1 MTSYVILGG
10 NGVFG
15 VHTAFHL
22 LAQNDTKWV
31 ICVGRNPEKP
41 EPFTL
46 RLGQG
51 DSRYRY
57 HQIHIVFEHDRL
69 FDLLDRE
76 QPEVIINFAAQ
87 GEGAA
92 SWKYSWRYFDTNV
105 TALARITEDLMKRK
119 YLRRWIQIGT
129 SELYGSVSR
138 PARESDPIL
147 PTSPYAASK
156 AAGDMHL
163 ISIAK
168 TLNFPMNIV
177 RPSNAYA
184 PGQQLY
190 RILPRAV
197 VCGLAKQKLPLHGG
211 GVSKKSYMHARDLA
225 KAIHLVACK
234 AEPGK
239 VYNVGPSEPIAIR
252 DLVGFAASEMGLT
265 LDQLCDIT
273 QPRFG
278 EDWVYWLDSSAIEK
292 DLAWR
297 PEISLTDGVRGMV
310 DWGRKFI
317 DELVRVPQTYTFHA

>member
-15 VHTAFHL
+15 VHTAFYL
-22 LAQNDTKWV
+22 LARNETKKV

-41 EPFTL
+41 EAFTL
-46 RLGQG
+46 SLGAG
-51 DSRYRY
+51 DSRYSY
-57 HQIHIVFEHDRL
+57 HQIHVVFEQDRL
-69 FDLLDRE
+69 FEVLDRE
-76 QPEVIINFAAQ
+76 QPEVIVNFAAQ

-105 TALARITEDLMKRK
+105 TALARMTEELMKRAYMK
-119 YLRRWIQIGT
+119 RWIQIGT

-168 TLNFPMNIV
+168 TLKFPMNIV

-184 PGQQLY
+184 PGQQLH

-197 VCGLAKQKLPLHGG
+197 VCGLSRQKLPLHGG
-211 GVSKKSYMHARDLA
+211 GISKKSYMHARDLA
-225 KAIHLVACK
+225 KAIYLVARK
-234 AEPGK
+234 ADLGK
-239 VYNVGPSEPIAIR
+239 IYNVGPREPVAIR
-252 DLVGFAASEMGLT
+252 DLVGMAAKQMGMT
-265 LDQLCDIT
+265 LEQLCSIT
-273 QPRFG
+273 DPRFG

-297 PEISLTDGVRGMV
+297 PEISLTESVREMV
-310 DWGRKFI
+310 EWGRKYI
-317 DELVRVPQTYTFHA
+317 DELACLPQTYTFHA

>member
-1 MTSYVILGG
+1 MTNYVILGG

-15 VHTAFHL
+15 VHTAFYL
-22 LAQNDTKWV
+22 LAQNETKRV
-31 ICVGRNPEKP
+31 VCIGRNPEKS

-51 DSRYRY
+51 DPRYCY
-57 HQIHIVFEHDRL
+57 QQIHIVFEHDRL
-69 FDLLDRE
+69 FELLDRE

-92 SWKYSWRYFDTNV
+92 SWKYSWRYFDTNA
-105 TALARITEDLMKRK
+105 TALARITEELMKRK
-119 YLRRWIQIGT
+119 YLKRWIQIGT

-138 PARESDPIL
+138 PARETDPIL

-168 TLNFPMNIV
+168 LKFPMNIV

-184 PGQQLY
+184 PGQQLH
-190 RILPRAV
+190 RITPRAV
-197 VCGLAKQKLPLHGG
+197 VCGLSGQKLPLHGG

-225 KAIHLVACK
+225 KAIHLLAQK
-234 AEPGK
+234 AELGK
-239 VYNVGPSEPIAIR
+239 VYNVGPPEPVAIR
-252 DLVGFAASEMGLT
+252 ELVDLAAKEMGLT
-265 LDQLCDIT
+265 LEQLCQMT
-273 QPRFG
+273 EPRFG

-292 DLAWR
+292 DLGWR
-297 PEISLTDGVRGMV
+297 HEISLSEGIQEMV
-310 DWGRKFI
+310 AWGRKYI
-317 DELVRVPQTYTFHA
+317 DELASLPQTYTFHA

>member
-1 MTSYVILGG
+1 MTNYTILGG

-22 LAQNDTKWV
+22 LAQAETKRV
-31 ICVGRNPEKP
+31 VCIGRNPEKP
-41 EPFTL
+41 EAFTL
-46 RLGQG
+46 GLGVG
-51 DSRYRY
+51 DARYCY
-57 HQIHIVFEHDRL
+57 EQIHIVFEQDRL
-69 FDLLDRE
+69 FEVLDRE

-105 TALARITEDLMKRK
+105 TALARITEELMKRK
-119 YLRRWIQIGT
+119 YLKRWIQIGT

-163 ISIAK
+163 ISVAK
-168 TLNFPMNIV
+168 TMHFPMNII

-184 PGQQLY
+184 PGQQLH

-197 VCGLAKQKLPLHGG
+197 VCGLSKQKLPLHGG

-225 KAIHLVACK
+225 KAIHLVAGK
-234 AEPGK
+234 AELSK
-239 VYNVGPSEPIAIR
+239 VYNVGPVEPVAIR
-252 DLVGFAASEMGLT
+252 DLVGMAAVEMGLT
-265 LDQLCDIT
+265 IEQLCDIT

-278 EDWVYWLDSSAIEK
+278 EDWVYWLDSSTIER

-297 PEISLTDGVRGMV
+297 PEISLKEGVREMV
-310 DWGRKFI
+310 EWGRKYLN
-317 DELVRVPQTYTFHA
+317 DLVGLPQTYTFHA

>member
-1 MTSYVILGG
+1 MTTYVILGG

-22 LAQNDTKWV
+22 LAQRDTKGV

-46 RLGQG
+46 RLGEG
-51 DSRYRY
+51 DPRYSY

-69 FDLLDRE
+69 FELLDRA
-76 QPEVIINFAAQ
+76 QPEIIINFAAQ

-92 SWKYSWRYFDTNV
+92 SWKHSWRYFDTNV

-138 PARESDPIL
+138 PARETDPIL
-147 PTSPYAASK
+147 PSSPYAASK

-168 TLNFPMNIV
+168 TMNFPMNIV

-197 VCGLAKQKLPLHGG
+197 VCGLSKQKLPLHGG
-211 GVSKKSYMHARDLA
+211 GISKKSYMHANDLA
-225 KAIHLVACK
+225 KAIHLVASK
-234 AEPGK
+234 ADLGK
-239 VYNVGPSEPIAIR
+239 VYNVGPTQPVAIR
-252 DLVGFAASEMGLT
+252 DLVDMAAGQMGLT
-265 LDQLCDIT
+265 LDQLCQVT
-273 QPRFG
+273 EPRFG

-297 PEISLTDGVRGMV
+297 AQISLTDGVRGMV
-310 DWGRKFI
+310 DWGQKFI
-317 DELVRVPQTYTFHA
+317 DHLVRLPQTYIFHA